1 MLPAVKHTRKAK
13 VKSGCRTCKTRK
25 VKCDEARPACKRC
38 VTTGRVCD
46 GYGIWGGGGRAY
58 HERYVV
64 EPTGALYTHVV
75 SRPRAAPPV
84 LVLHPREQE
93 CFEWFKYR
101 TSIKVP
107 TSYAAGFWNTLI
119 FQSSVQEPAI
129 LNAVLALGSYH
140 MNGGGTAQ
148 SHQIEKT
155 KAGWTAEEKF
165 TLQHYVEAM
174 RHLNPHFARKGK
186 ASTRVALIAC
196 FLFASFELFRG
207 HFEATRLHLDNGVKI
222 LEESR
227 SLFPAIAGG
236 ICVRACMDSIDDWI
250 VEAILRIQL
259 QSGILRY
266 THTYPYRNLLS
277 TTLDLPS
284 SAFQSVHEAWQHLSP
299 LLSEAMA
306 LTQEARLYIP
316 SRDSSSTPF
325 PPARMAD
332 AQARIQAGLHQWLPQ
347 FSAFHKGLQEAAFA
361 EEQRDRRL
369 PFAIH
374 AMATIMAN
382 TCLSRGDESAFDRHT
397 ADFAQLLHHLT
408 SLRRRDPALSPFTA
422 PASDMSRAIVD
433 MGWIPPLYF
442 TAIKCRVRRVRVQA
456 IRLLEST
463 AHREGLWDSQVA
475 ACIARKVMELEEQ
488 QQQVEESGVG
498 VAEEDFPLCSPPTL
512 EELALPTPPGS
523 HRLCSVEVLLP
534 GEPLERILLGCR
546 WAWPSER
553 REAMWEY
560 SMATQ
565 RWADVTPVRE
575 ATA

>member
-1 MLPAVKHTRKAK
+1 MLPVAKNTRKAK

-84 LVLHPREQE
+84 LVLNPQEQE

-101 TSIKVP
+101 TSIMVP

-148 SHQIEKT
+148 SHRIEIT
-155 KAGWTAEEKF
+155 KAGWTAEENF

-174 RHLNPHFARKGK
+174 RHLKPHFARKGK

-196 FLFASFELFRG
+196 FLFVSFELFRG

-227 SLFPAIAGG
+227 SLFPSVAGG
-236 ICVRACMDSIDDWI
+236 ICVRACMNSIDDWI

-266 THTYPYRNLLS
+266 THTYPYRNLMS
-277 TTLDLPS
+277 TKLDLPS

-306 LTQEARLYIP
+306 LTQEARLYVP
-316 SRDSSSTPF
+316 SRGSSGTPF
-325 PPARMAD
+325 PTARMLD
-332 AQARIQAGLHQWLPQ
+332 AQARIQTGLNQWLPQ
-347 FSAFHKGLQEAAFA
+347 FSAFYEGLQEATFA

-382 TCLSRGDESAFDRHT
+382 TCLSRGDESAFDSYT
-397 ADFAQLLHHLT
+397 ADFALLLHQLT
-408 SLRRRDPALSPFTA
+408 SLRRRNPELSPFTA
-422 PASDMSRAIVD
+422 PAMDMSRAI
-433 MGWIPPLYF
+433 
-442 TAIKCRVRRVRVQA
+442 CRVRRVRAQA

-488 QQQVEESGVG
+488 QQHVEESGVG
-498 VAEEDFPLCSPPTL
+498 VAEDDFPLCSPLTP
-512 EELALPTPPGS
+512 EELALPTPPGG
-523 HRLCSVEVLLP
+523 HRLCSGEVLLP
-534 GEPLERILLGCR
+534 GEPLESILLVCR

-553 REAMWEY
+553 SEAIWEY

-565 RWADVTPVRE
+565 RWTDVTPVRE